1 MFLFTGR
8 NPWISGDADMLY
20 NTGIANTDI
29 TDNDICNCCHLRICL
44 LTRVHDI
51 LHVFLFASMH

>member
-29 TDNDICNCCHLRICL
+29 TDNDICNCYHLRICF

-51 LHVFLFASMH
+51 LQVF